1 MLRKSTLVATAGC
14 LGLVVTLTGM
24 TAAVSGDQ
32 IAGVRGTSSATS
44 HLKTRLTGLVLSSAA
59 AQTANYRLFTASG
72 SFTVPA
78 GVTRMIVEVRG
89 AGGGGGAGANGG
101 TGAGGG
107 QGGWERVLVKAQ
119 AGSVYVVTVGKGGA
133 GGTAGGTGG
142 TGGSTTVH
150 LSGKSALTARATGG
164 GGAFPGELRRCR
176 PQWPGAWW

>member
-1 MLRKSTLVATAGC
+1 
-14 LGLVVTLTGM
+14 M

-89 AGGGGGAGANGG
+89 AGGGGGAGGNGG

-107 QGGWERVLVKAQ
+107 PGG
-119 AGSVYVVTVGKGGA
+119 VGRGLGESPGGHGHVA
-133 GGTAGGTGG
+133 
-142 TGGSTTVH
+142 
-150 LSGKSALTARATGG
+150 
-164 GGAFPGELRRCR
+164 
-176 PQWPGAWW
+176 